1 MNFQVVEIGKGSK
14 VKYELDKKSGLFKV
28 GFLHTLPLLFS
39 KLKRIVICIHQF
51 YDYMF
56 NVHFDAA
63 YEMFGGER
71 KGNLPITRAPVC
83 VCMCDM
89 VFIAGTRYQLLHKWP
104 C

>member
-63 YEMFGGER
+63 YEMFGGGGK
-71 KGNLPITRAPVC
+71 KGKPANYSCTS
-83 VCMCDM
+83 VCMH
-89 VFIAGTRYQLLHKWP
+89 V
-104 C
+104 